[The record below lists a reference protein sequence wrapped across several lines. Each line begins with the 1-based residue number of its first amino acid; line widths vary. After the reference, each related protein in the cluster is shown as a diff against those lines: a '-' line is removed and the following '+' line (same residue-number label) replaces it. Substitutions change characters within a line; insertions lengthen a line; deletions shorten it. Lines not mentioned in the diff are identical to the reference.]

1 MLSEAEQHN
10 TESSAR
16 LEADIA
22 EAARIRTEALAEAQQ
37 VKLAAI
43 KEAEERLGAAKAEAT
58 AISERTQ
65 QEFTWRKEQLKR
77 ETERLGRRKQ
87 AVLTQLASLSAMAEE
102 TAESFPDLDDLDQD
116 SSQSAPADATV
127 VMPKQSAGPKQSASA
142 DSPKESEA
150 EPEDELDAPTQTQP
164 AAAGS
169 G

>member
-43 KEAEERLGAAKAEAT
+43 KEAEERLSAARQEAA

-65 QEFTWRKEQLKR
+65 QEFAWRKQQLKR

-102 TAESFPDLDDLDQD
+102 TAESFPDLEDLEQGD
-116 SSQSAPADATV
+116 SGDEAHADRTV
-127 VMPKQSAGPKQSASA
+127 VMPKQSA
-142 DSPKESEA
+142 
-150 EPEDELDAPTQTQP
+150 EDTQP
-164 AAAGS
+164 TLTRVDDTVESATAGTAES
-169 G
+169 